1 MRALQGVE
9 QIARARLDRV
19 RDEQSTITEG
29 AAFHQQETLRQGLES
44 IEVSRAGGTE
54 ISGLG
59 VVRSLLIVHPLDELG
74 DDEVHVRIA
83 LAMAMRRHVERH
95 AVEERREVGAVVQI
109 EPAHEVLIGLTAAR
123 VLRDDQTRD
132 RLQDLARAEQRT
144 LPQLHRARHADGG
157 RIGDPKQA
165 VLPAHD
171 DDLTQR
177 LRRRI
182 RPHRQGGGGDE

>member
-1 MRALQGVE
+1 M
-9 QIARARLDRV
+9 
-19 RDEQSTITEG
+19 
-29 AAFHQQETLRQGLES
+29 
-44 IEVSRAGGTE
+44 
-54 ISGLG
+54 
-59 VVRSLLIVHPLDELG
+59 
-74 DDEVHVRIA
+74 
-83 LAMAMRRHVERH
+83 
-95 AVEERREVGAVVQI
+95 VQI
-109 EPAHEVLIGLTAAR
+109 EPPHEILVSLTAAGM
-123 VLRDDQTRD
+123 LRDDQARH